1 MSGDN
6 SVDLLRLFQRRNRL
20 GLISKPS
27 LKPWLFP
34 PFPEM
39 GRWVQVLGMVT
50 FLLAVTTLIFSVYPR
65 PWQLY
70 KLSGLFFLVLF
81 ITFSLYYYII
91 RLQPRY
97 LQTPK
102 NLLLLATIIL
112 LVLIIVRY
120 TLLLII
126 SLNNTFFYPISSLEY
141 SLPVALGGLFLAVLF
156 NIRLAFAGSLAIS
169 ILATFMVSGEFRF
182 FLFSFVGSLVGAFVV
197 SDSQDRTTLFKSGLI
212 ISLVNLYTVSSMAL
226 LGGGANLPFD
236 VFSSLANG
244 LFIAILALGLLPVLE
259 YFFDTASNFRLL
271 ELSNLHQPI
280 LKQLILVAPGTYHHS
295 IIVGTLAEAG
305 AEAIGANPLFV
316 RVGAYYHDIGK
327 IKKPSYFIENQID
340 AMNRHDKLAP
350 SMSSLILVS
359 HVKDGVEMAREHR
372 LPPALVDL
380 VHQHHGTS
388 LITYF
393 YQKAKD
399 AENSNPALVK
409 EEEYR
414 YPGPKPQTR
423 EAAILMLA
431 DFVEATS
438 RTLTDPTPARIQGL
452 VQRIINNIFSDGQL
466 DECDLTLRDLRLI
479 AKGFTRILTGI
490 FHTRI
495 DYPGFRFNEG
505 TRRKEES
512 APSSQKP
519 AKEDEDRYIPL
530 KKGGNADVKRPGSG
544 RERSESPLGGRS
556 PDGGTQPSI
565 SGSEGNH

>member
-1 MSGDN
+1 M
-6 SVDLLRLFQRRNRL
+6 
-20 GLISKPS
+20 GLISKPT
-27 LKPWLFP
+27 LKPWFFP

-39 GRWVQVLGMVT
+39 GVQVLGMVT

-65 PWQLY
+65 PWQPY
-70 KLSGLFFLVLF
+70 KLTGLFFLVLF

-112 LVLIIVRY
+112 LVLLIVRY
-120 TLLLII
+120 TLLLIV
-126 SLNNTFFYPISSLEY
+126 SLNNTFPFYPISSLEY

-156 NIRLAFAGSLAIS
+156 NIRLAFAGSLAIC

-182 FLFSFVGSLVGAFVV
+182 FLFSFVGSLVGAFTV

-226 LGGGANLPFD
+226 LRGGASIPFD
-236 VFSSLANG
+236 LLSSLANG

-259 YFFDTASNFRLL
+259 HFFDTASNFRLL

-295 IIVGTLAEAG
+295 IVVGTLAEAG
-305 AEAIGANPLFV
+305 AEAIGANSLLV

-327 IKKPSYFIENQID
+327 IKKPYYFIENQID

-359 HVKDGVEMAREHR
+359 HVKDGLEMARENR

-380 VHQHHGTS
+380 IHQHHGTS

-399 AENSNPALVK
+399 AESSHLEQVK

-414 YPGPKPQTR
+414 YPGPKPQTK

-431 DFVEATS
+431 DFVEAAS
-438 RTLTDPTPARIQGL
+438 RTLTDPTSARIQGL

-490 FHTRI
+490 FHPRI

-530 KKGGNADVKRPGSG
+530 KKGGNTDVKRPGSG
-544 RERSESPLGGRS
+544 RERGESPLGGR
-556 PDGGTQPSI
+556 PPNGGTQPSI
-565 SGSEGNH
+565 SGSEGDH